1 MIDPITDWESE
12 LGQIGRGGGEEGPYS
27 SSRGE
32 ACSFGP
38 QGKHCK

>member
-1 MIDPITDWESE
+1 MIEPITDWESE
-12 LGQIGRGGGEEGPYS
+12 LGQIRRGGGEEGPYS
-27 SSRGE
+27 SGGE